1 MIIEVFLEKNERSE
15 IMKTNKKAFFII
27 VMFAAVFTF
36 TLAGSMLVAED
47 IAALPGVTVDD
58 EHPNGC
64 VDCHV
69 KVDDEKDY
77 RLNVEVKK
85 VAKHPPIDKM
95 VKNNPDDCMKCHK
108 EGSKAGGM
116 SEVSHK
122 VHFSK
127 GKDSVFVAHYGGQ
140 CLHCHS
146 IDLGTGVIGVK
157 SGPSNW

>member
-1 MIIEVFLEKNERSE
+1 MKASKKVFYVL
-15 IMKTNKKAFFII
+15 IMFT
-27 VMFAAVFTF
+27 AVFAF
-36 TLAGSMLVAED
+36 TLAGSILVADE

-58 EHPNGC
+58 DRPNGC

-69 KVDDEKDY
+69 KVDDERDY
-77 RLNVEVKK
+77 RLNVEVAH
-85 VAKHPPIDKM
+85 VEKHPPVDKI
-95 VKNNPDDCMKCHK
+95 VKTVPDDCMKCHK
-108 EGSKAGGM
+108 EGSKAGAM

-122 VHFSK
+122 SHFTK
-127 GKDSVFVAHYGGQ
+127 GKDNHFVSHYSGE